1 MGLLELF
8 VTACVPVFNMLLV
21 TGVGSFL
28 ASDFAGILTKEAR
41 KHLNNLVFYVFNPCL
56 IATYLA
62 KTITMESLGKL
73 WFMPVNILLGFIF
86 GLIFGW
92 IVIKITRTPAKLKGL
107 VLGCCSAGNV
117 GNIFMIIIPA
127 LCKEKGSPFGAPDAC
142 QSYGLAY
149 SSLSLAIGAVFLWS
163 IAYNIIRVTSQ
174 VSEGDGDAQTNQTTV
189 LIAGSDAE
197 PVSEEEC
204 PTCHTNEC
212 AIPLIST
219 DIPLSKSK
227 APLSERARQFLS
239 SITGGV
245 DFRKLFA
252 PSTIAV
258 IVGLI
263 LGATPV
269 IRHSLIGENAPLR
282 ALQESAE
289 LIGGAAVPAVTLIMG
304 GNLLK
309 GVRGRANVQPSVI
322 AGVIAVRYI
331 LLPLLGTGLVKCAV
345 RLGLVQPD
353 PLYQFILMLQY
364 AVPPAMNIGTM
375 TQLFG
380 VGESECSVIFV
391 WAYALASVAVTAW
404 SAFFLWTLSSS

>member
-28 ASDFAGILTKEAR
+28 ASGFAGILTKEAR

-56 IATYLA
+56 IAAYLA

-92 IVIKITRTPAKLKGL
+92 IVTKMTRTPTKLKGL

-117 GNIFMIIIPA
+117 GNIFLIIIPA

-174 VSEGDGDAQTNQTTV
+174 VSEGHGDAQTTV
-189 LIAGSDAE
+189 VIVGSDAG

-204 PTCHTNEC
+204 
-212 AIPLIST
+212 ALPLL
-219 DIPLSKSK
+219 PPNKSK
-227 APLSERARQFLS
+227 VPLSERAWQFLS
-239 SITGGV
+239 SITGVV
-245 DFRKLFA
+245 DLRKLFA

-263 LGATPV
+263 LGATPL
-269 IRHSLIGENAPLR
+269 IKNSLIGENAPLR

-309 GVRGRANVQPSVI
+309 GVRGGASVQPSVI

-331 LLPLLGTGLVKCAV
+331 LLPLLGTGLVKGAV
-345 RLGLVQPD
+345 RLGLVQAD

-391 WAYALASVAVTAW
+391 WAYAVASVAVTAW
-404 SAFFLWTLSSS
+404 SAFFLWTLSS